1 MSAVAR
7 VVVTLAV
14 VLAAYPITASEP
26 TEDRSIYTSV
36 LDEDGVPVAALTA
49 DDFVVR
55 ENGVER
61 EVLDVRRA
69 TDPLQIAVLVDTSE
83 AVRPH
88 VNDLRAGLRAF
99 LTAVQGS
106 QEIAFYEFGERPALI
121 ADYTRDQARQSAAI
135 GELFARSGTGAYL
148 LDAIIQASRDLR
160 KREGRRPV
168 IVVITT
174 EGPEFSDRYHQ
185 TVLDDVRKTGA
196 TLHSFIFDQ
205 ASTPLFDSGRWERE
219 FALAKGAK
227 ETGGR
232 REYLLTSMA
241 LGDRLRDLSAE
252 LRNQYQIV
260 YSRPESLIAP
270 DSVEISVRRP
280 GVTARGAQAWTS
292 EGWRV
297 PGTMR

>member
-1 MSAVAR
+1 MSAVGR
-7 VVVTLAV
+7 VVVALAIV
-14 VLAAYPITASEP
+14 VAAHPIVASEP

-36 LDEDGVPVAALTA
+36 LDENGAPVTTLTA
-49 DDFVVR
+49 EDFVVR

-88 VNDLRAGLRAF
+88 VNDLRTGLRAF
-99 LTAVQGS
+99 LAAIHGF
-106 QEIAFYEFGERPALI
+106 QELAIYEFGERPALI
-121 ADYTRDQARQSAAI
+121 ADYTRDQARQTAAV

-148 LDAIIQASRDLR
+148 LDAIVQAARDLR

-185 TVLDDVRKTGA
+185 TVLDEVRKTGA

-205 ASTPLFDSGRWERE
+205 PSTPLFDSGRWERE
-219 FALAKGAK
+219 FTLAKGAK

-241 LGDRLRDLSAE
+241 LGDRLRELSAE

-270 DSVEISVRRP
+270 ESVEISVKRA
-280 GVTARGAQAWTS
+280 GLTARGAQAWTA

-297 PGTMR
+297 PRY

>member
-7 VVVTLAV
+7 VVVALAV
-14 VLAAYPITASEP
+14 FLAAHPITASEP
-26 TEDRSIYTSV
+26 TEDRSIYASV
-36 LDEDGVPVAALTA
+36 LDEDGAPVAALTA
-49 DDFVVR
+49 EDFVVR

-69 TDPLQIAVLVDTSE
+69 TDPLQIAFLVDTSE

-88 VNDLRAGLRAF
+88 VNDLRAGIRAF
-99 LTAVQGS
+99 LASFQGS
-106 QEIAFYEFGERPALI
+106 QELAIYEYGERPVLV
-121 ADYTRDQARQSAAI
+121 ADYTRDPARQAAAV
-135 GELFARSGTGAYL
+135 GQLFARSGAGAYL
-148 LDAIIQASRDLR
+148 LDAIVQASRDLR

-168 IVVITT
+168 IIVITT

-185 TVLDDVRKTGA
+185 AVLDEVRKTGA

-205 ASTPLFDSGRWERE
+205 PSTPLFDSGRWERE
-219 FALAKGAK
+219 FTLAKGAK
-227 ETGGR
+227 ETGGH

-241 LGDRLRDLSAE
+241 LGDRLRELSAE
-252 LRNQYQIV
+252 LRTQYQIV

-270 DSVEISVRRP
+270 DRVEITVRRP
-280 GVTARGAQAWTS
+280 GATARAAQAWTA

-297 PGTMR
+297 PIP

>member
-1 MSAVAR
+1 MSAVTR

-14 VLAAYPITASEP
+14 VLAAYPITAFEP

-121 ADYTRDQARQSAAI
+121 ADYTRDQARQAAAI

-185 TVLDDVRKTGA
+185 TVLDEVRKTGA

-205 ASTPLFDSGRWERE
+205 ASTPLFDTGRWERE

>member
-7 VVVTLAV
+7 VGVALAV
-14 VLAAYPITASEP
+14 LIAAHPIAAFEP
-26 TEDRSIYTSV
+26 TEDRSIFTSV
-36 LDEDGVPVAALTA
+36 LDENGVSVTALSTE
-49 DDFVVR
+49 DFVVR
-55 ENGVER
+55 ENGVAR
-61 EVLDVRRA
+61 EILDVRRA
-69 TDPLQIAVLVDTSE
+69 SDPLQIAVLVDTSE

-88 VNDLRAGLRAF
+88 LNDLRMGLRSF
-99 LTAVQGS
+99 ITSVQGS
-106 QEIAFYEFGERPALI
+106 HELAFFEFGERPALV
-121 ADYTRDQARQSAAI
+121 ADFSRDPVRQNAAV
-135 GELFARSGTGAYL
+135 GQLFARSNTGSYL
-148 LDAIIQASRDLR
+148 LDAIVDAARQLR

-185 TVLDDVRKTGA
+185 AVLDEVRKTGA
-196 TLHSFIFDQ
+196 ALHSFIFDQ
-205 ASTPLFDSGRWERE
+205 PSPPLFDTGRWERE
-219 FALAKGAK
+219 FTLSKGAT

-241 LGDRLRDLSAE
+241 LGDRLRDLALE

-270 DSVEISVRRP
+270 ESVEISVRRA
-280 GVTARGAQAWTS
+280 GLTARGAQAWTS

-297 PGTMR
+297 PQQ